1 MKLTG
6 LILTQNSGFII
17 GPVAKLLGFI
27 MEGIFWVLDKVG
39 IPNIGLAIILF
50 TIVIYLLMLPLTI
63 KQQKF
68 TKFSAKMNPEL
79 QAIQKKYQGKN
90 DNDSMMKMQAE
101 TKEIYA
107 KYGVNPT
114 GSCLQLLIQMPILF
128 ALYRVIYAIP
138 AYVAQ
143 VKEAFF
149 PLVDSLMGQKGSSEF
164 IQSLSSAAAFK
175 KQFSNEAYLSGTTE
189 YVQNTYID
197 VLNRASNTDWKELI
211 SQYPNLVGELDFDL
225 INNTRETLSIVEQN
239 PDGLGVIG
247 ETFLKLYEYNNFLGL
262 NIGYSPWETIK
273 MEWIADERNWL
284 LIIGAVAIPLLSALT
299 QWLNVKL
306 SPSQANTNNASPEE
320 NPMMASMKTM
330 NTMMPLMSAFF
341 CFTLPA
347 GMGLYWIAGAVVR
360 MIQMVAINKY
370 FDSVDLDAVIAKNTE
385 KYREKMKKQG
395 MLVEGI
401 NERAKNATRNVQP
414 KAPVKT
420 AEQKQEE
427 MKKATEYYNKT
438 NKNAKAGSLAAKAN
452 MVKQYNEKNNK

>member
-1 MKLTG
+1 MTG
-6 LILTQNSGFII
+6 LILTQTSGILK
-17 GPVAKLLGFI
+17 PVAIILGYI

-50 TIVIYLLMLPLTI
+50 TLVVYLLMMPLTI

-68 TKFSAKMNPEL
+68 SKFSAKMNPEL

-90 DNDSMMKMQAE
+90 DNDSMMKMQNE
-101 TKEIYA
+101 TREIYA

-128 ALYRVIYAIP
+128 ALYRVIYSIP
-138 AYVAQ
+138 AYVAK

-149 PLVDSLMGQKGSSEF
+149 PLVDSLIAKSGSSEF
-164 IQSLSSAAAFK
+164 IQTLTSAAGFS
-175 KQFSNEAYLSGTTE
+175 KQFKSDEYAAGTVE

-197 VLNRASNTDWKELI
+197 VLNRASNADWTALTEKYPEL
-211 SQYPNLVGELDFDL
+211 SGEITATLD
-225 INNTRETLSIVEQN
+225 Q
-239 PDGLGVIG
+239 LG
-247 ETFLKLYEYNNFLGL
+247 TYNNFLGL
-262 NIGYSPWETIK
+262 NIGYSPWDTIK
-273 MEWIADERNWL
+273 MEWVADERNWL
-284 LIIGAVAIPLLSALT
+284 IIIGAVAIPLLSAFT

-306 SPSQANTNNASPEE
+306 SPAQTNNNATPEE

-330 NTMMPLMSAFF
+330 NTIMPLMSAFF

-347 GMGLYWIAGAVVR
+347 GMGLYWVAGAVIR
-360 MIQMVAINKY
+360 MIQMIAINKY

-385 KYREKMKKQG
+385 KYREKMKRQG
-395 MLVEGI
+395 ALVEGI
-401 NERAKNATRNVQP
+401 NERAKNSTRNVQP

-438 NKNAKAGSLAAKAN
+438 NKNAKPGSLAAKAN